1 MFMFP
6 SIFICKCELIK
17 VPIFM
22 GRLPIFE
29 PPNDL
34 VAGSIYHEILSLT
47 VSAALYLATFEFI
60 SKNQSNLCKK
70 LQQDGLKDR
79 QY

>member
-1 MFMFP
+1 
-6 SIFICKCELIK
+6 
-17 VPIFM
+17 M

-70 LQQDGLKDR
+70 LKQDGQKDR
-79 QY
+79 QYWIVTLPYWVNEKYGVADEM